1 MGIVNIEGL
10 GEIEIQG
17 DVPTAEEEKAILEAL
32 GATTDT
38 IETEE
43 VDTSKVTSDMGDVEK
58 DLETETIIPE
68 MIDPSLAET
77 EKAKG
82 LEVIGGKPTFE
93 AAGAIFGS
101 IPGAPLGPAGIVAG
115 GTAGATAGGQ
125 LYDILQSYITDEP
138 TDFAT
143 QTERLKGDFQREAI
157 LQSFFAKVPGM
168 FTATKRFIFGKPDD
182 SLYNSAKRLN
192 YPLSLSDS
200 GNIISKGYGTVI
212 GVFPFIGN
220 PIKKAAAKKAT
231 FLNNKAVDT
240 LNTFGPNVTLTKLGV
255 DMTKASKS
263 TLDDFRVVSGFFY
276 DDFYKAVD
284 KLAGIK
290 QPSNKK
296 LHCSVNKC
304 PCSF

>member
-1 MGIVNIEGL
+1 MGIINIEGL

-17 DVPTAEEEKAILEAL
+17 DTPTAEEEKAILEAL

-43 VDTSKVTSDMGDVEK
+43 VDTSKVTPDMGDVEK

-68 MIDPSLAET
+68 MIDTSLAET

-82 LEVIGGKPTFE
+82 LEVIGGRPTFE

-101 IPGAPLGPAGIVAG
+101 VLGTPLGLPGIVTTGVG
-115 GTAGATAGGQ
+115 GASAGGQ

-182 SLYNSAKRLN
+182 SLYKSAKRLN

-220 PIKKAAAKKAT
+220 PIKK
-231 FLNNKAVDT
+231 
-240 LNTFGPNVTLTKLGV
+240 
-255 DMTKASKS
+255 
-263 TLDDFRVVSGFFY
+263 
-276 DDFYKAVD
+276 
-284 KLAGIK
+284 I
-290 QPSNKK
+290 
-296 LHCSVNKC
+296 CS
-304 PCSF
+304 